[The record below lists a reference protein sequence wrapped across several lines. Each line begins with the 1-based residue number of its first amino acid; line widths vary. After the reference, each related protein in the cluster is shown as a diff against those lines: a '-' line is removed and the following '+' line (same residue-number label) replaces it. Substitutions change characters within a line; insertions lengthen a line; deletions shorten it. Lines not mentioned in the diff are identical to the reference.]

1 MGKCETSSASL
12 GIKILLSNLILQ
24 INETNFNLI
33 KKMLYDGCI
42 EDSNDYYNEV
52 YEKIIGCYVENDNES
67 PEKYKKYKEYLINGF
82 QNNGSLYKSKISS
95 EIKPDLSKGC
105 LFEQY
110 LLVPIK
116 NILETD
122 RWGYERYGTNS
133 MSIPI
138 NFDLTVNTE
147 EYKDITNFTIIF
159 FIKHHSG

>member
-12 GIKILLSNLILQ
+12 GIKILLSDLILQ

-42 EDSNDYYNEV
+42 EDNNDYYNEV
-52 YEKIIGCYVENDNES
+52 YEKIIGYGENDNEL
-67 PEKYKKYKEYLINGF
+67 PEEYLQCKQYLINEF
-82 QNNGSLYKSKISS
+82 EKNGSYYKSKFSS
-95 EIKPDLSKGC
+95 VITPDLSKGS
-105 LFEQY
+105 LSEQY

-116 NILETD
+116 KILETD

-138 NFDLTVNTE
+138 NFDLTANTE
-147 EYKDITNFTIIF
+147 EYKDIKNFTIIF
-159 FIKHHSG
+159 FIKQHSG

>member
-12 GIKILLSNLILQ
+12 GIKILLSDLILQ

-42 EDSNDYYNEV
+42 EDSNDYYNEA
-52 YEKIIGCYVENDNES
+52 
-67 PEKYKKYKEYLINGF
+67 YKKIVGYGYYDTELPEEYLQCKQYLINEF
-82 QNNGSLYKSKISS
+82 KKHGSYYKSKISS
-95 EIKPDLSKGC
+95 VITPDLSKGS
-105 LFEQY
+105 LSEQY

-116 NILETD
+116 KILETD